1 MGNKKAKNTFIDINY
16 NTEATPRTTTPDGI
30 PVFCVY
36 DDIIPI
42 EKAIPNPKNPN
53 QHSLEQIK
61 LLGNIIRANG
71 WRAPI
76 TISKRSGFIVKGHG
90 RRLAAIEIGSEYVP
104 VDYQEYASEAEEYAD
119 LIADNRLA
127 ELATLDTTMLI
138 DLIND
143 MDTGEVPVEL
153 TGYTEEDL
161 AAIIAALEGA
171 DDTVDD
177 KADDVPETKNIPMTK
192 AGDIWFLG
200 PHKLICG
207 SATDRETIEKL
218 MAGEKGQM
226 VNTDPP
232 YGVSYETQSGK
243 FDMIKNDDLTGD
255 DLTKA

>member
-1 MGNKKAKNTFIDINY
+1 
-16 NTEATPRTTTPDGI
+16 
-30 PVFCVY
+30 
-36 DDIIPI
+36 
-42 EKAIPNPKNPN
+42 
-53 QHSLEQIK
+53 
-61 LLGNIIRANG
+61 
-71 WRAPI
+71 
-76 TISKRSGFIVKGHG
+76 
-90 RRLAAIEIGSEYVP
+90 
-104 VDYQEYASEAEEYAD
+104 
-119 LIADNRLA
+119 
-127 ELATLDTTMLI
+127 MLV

-177 KADDVPETKNIPMTK
+177 KADDVPESKNIPMTK

-200 PHKLICG
+200 THKLICG

-218 MAGEKGQM
+218 MAGEKAQM

-243 FDMIKNDDLTGD
+243 FDMIKNDDHTGD
-255 DLTKA
+255 DLKGELLKPAFKNYEEYTDPDAAI